1 MKLKI
6 MTYNI
11 ASGRKGGVDGSE
23 ISVLPM
29 AEVIKAYDPDI
40 LGLNEVRAK
49 HGIFTQQNEEIAD
62 TLGYD
67 YTFFG
72 AAIKIKGGDYGNAFV
87 SRYPIL
93 HAEVIPVPDAP
104 EKDPDV
110 PYQEIDG
117 VYYET
122 RNIIKITIL
131 INDEKLDVFVTHFGL
146 APSEKENMMKTLKDA
161 LAQKENRC
169 VLMGDFNCTPDDAYM
184 KELSSI
190 LNNAE
195 ADVITPDDYTFA
207 SYKPDRKIDYIMVEK
222 DIQVEKYG
230 TIDSMVSDH
239 RPYFIEVEI

>member
-29 AEVIKAYDPDI
+29 AEVIKAYEPDI

-49 HGIFTQQNEEIAD
+49 HGVFTQQNEEIAD
-62 TLGYD
+62 ALGYD

-72 AAIKIKGGDYGNAFV
+72 AATNINGGDYGNAFV

-93 HAEVIPVPDAP
+93 HAEVITVPDAP

-122 RNIIKITIL
+122 RSIIKATIL
-131 INDEKLDVFVTHFGL
+131 VKDKKLDVFVTHFGL
-146 APSEKENMMKTLKDA
+146 APSEQENMMKTLKDA
-161 LAQKENRC
+161 LKQKENRC
-169 VLMGDFNCTPDDAYM
+169 VLMGDFNCTPDDAHIN
-184 KELSSI
+184 ELARI
-190 LNNAE
+190 VNNAE
-195 ADVITPDDYTFA
+195 AGTITPDDYTFA

-230 TIDSMVSDH
+230 TIDSTASDH
-239 RPYFIEVEI
+239 RPYFAEVEI